1 MKTIFLLIFLTT
13 LARAQSLTAN
23 ITEDIKMEFSKGK
36 GSVLLKAG
44 TAVDVIGKNGEVL
57 TVVYRKIEGRVPL
70 AKTDFKGDAPEA
82 AVPPPKEEQKA
93 PPSSAAKPPPA
104 QAKPAAPSSGG
115 DAPTT
120 NYGKM
125 VKKAKDNEA
134 KHKETL
140 VDPANE
146 VSGAPKK

>member
-1 MKTIFLLIFLTT
+1 MRTILLLIFLTA

-44 TAVDVIGKNGEVL
+44 TAVDVIGKNGDVL

-82 AVPPPKEEQKA
+82 VAAAPKAEPKPA
-93 PPSSAAKPPPA
+93 PSAPANPPPA
-104 QAKPAAPSSGG
+104 QAKPAAPHSGG